1 MHQAVEL
8 ILKRME
14 SNPHE
19 FMSSSPRQVRW
30 NRIIQ
35 DYDSYLSEDER
46 AAINQKYSE
55 IQMDAMHKDIM
66 TELLHGEQQED
77 EAQQSIYSAA
87 KLKALVR

>member
-77 EAQQSIYSAA
+77 EAQQSIYSVA

>member
-77 EAQQSIYSAA
+77 EAQQSIHSVA